1 MRRLIVAV
9 FIFLAISPNV
19 QAGER
24 FITLAST
31 TSTQNSGLYDYL
43 LPIFT
48 AETGI
53 EVRVVAVG
61 TGQAIKIAQNGDADV
76 LLVHHRPS
84 EDAFVDLGYGIE
96 RRDVM
101 YNDFVIIGPK
111 NDPAG
116 VANQINAGNGLA
128 AIHDAAAMFISRGDE
143 SGTHKREMELWA
155 LAGVFPE
162 GDWYR
167 EIGAGM
173 GAALNMAS
181 SLDAYTLSDRG
192 TWLSFGNKGNLDLLL
207 SGDDALF
214 NPYGIILVNPA
225 RHPHVKIDM
234 ARSFSNW
241 IASKSAQK
249 AIGDFTLHNMQLF
262 CPNAHPDQN
271 SAVTCPTSKPRN

>member
-1 MRRLIVAV
+1 MRFILAFLILMAP
-9 FIFLAISPNV
+9 ATTY
-19 QAGER
+19 AGER

-48 AETGI
+48 AKTGI
-53 EVRVVAVG
+53 EVRVISVG

-84 EDAFVDLGYGIE
+84 EDAFVAQGYGIE

-111 NDPAG
+111 ADPAK
-116 VANQINAGNGLA
+116 VAASTKARDGLK
-128 AIHDAAAMFISRGDE
+128 AIYDAQTLFISRGDE
-143 SGTHKREMELWA
+143 SGTHKRERALWA
-155 LAGVFPE
+155 DTGILPYGN
-162 GDWYR
+162 WYR

-173 GAALNMAS
+173 GAALNMAAS
-181 SLDAYTLSDRG
+181 VEAYTLSDRG
-192 TWLSFGNKGNLDLLL
+192 TWLSFGNKGDLALLL

-225 RHPHVKIDM
+225 KHPHVKIDM
-234 ARSFSNW
+234 ARIFSNW
-241 IASKSAQK
+241 MVSTDGQA
-249 AIGDFTLHNMQLF
+249 AIGAFTLKNMQLF
-262 CPNAHPDQN
+262 CPNADPSLN
-271 SAVTCPTSKPRN
+271 LGTVCPTSVPQE

>member
-1 MRRLIVAV
+1 MRAVLAFAMLIIASVT
-9 FIFLAISPNV
+9 

-31 TSTQNSGLYDYL
+31 TSTQNSSLYGYL
-43 LPIFT
+43 LPMFT

-84 EDAFVDLGYGIE
+84 EDAFVEMGYGIE
-96 RRDVM
+96 RHDVM

-111 NDPAG
+111 ADPAG
-116 VANQINAGNGLA
+116 VSNQTKASDGLA
-128 AIHDAAAMFISRGDE
+128 AIQDNAALFISRGDE
-143 SGTHKREMELWA
+143 SGTHKREKELWA
-155 LAGVFPE
+155 LAGIFPQ
-162 GDWYR
+162 GNWYR

-181 SLDAYTLSDRG
+181 SVDAYTLSDRG
-192 TWLSFGNKGNLDLLL
+192 TWLSFGNKGNLAMLL

-225 RHPHVKIDM
+225 LHSHVKIDM
-234 ARSFSNW
+234 ARRFSNW
-241 IASKSAQK
+241 MISDAAQQ
-249 AIGDFTLHNMQLF
+249 AIGAFTLQNMQLF
-262 CPNAHPDQN
+262 CPNAHPEQN
-271 SAVTCPTSKPRN
+271 SDVICPSSKPRY

>member
-1 MRRLIVAV
+1 MRVILVLAMLV
-9 FIFLAISPNV
+9 FTSIA

-43 LPIFT
+43 LPIFF

-61 TGQAIKIAQNGDADV
+61 TGQAIKIAKNGDADV

-84 EDAFVDLGYGIE
+84 EDAFVEFGYGIE

-101 YNDFVIIGPK
+101 YNDFVIIGPQS
-111 NDPAG
+111 DPAR
-116 VANQINAGNGLA
+116 VSSQTKARDGLTEIA
-128 AIHDAAAMFISRGDE
+128 DNTALFISRGDE
-143 SGTHKREMELWA
+143 SGTHKREKELWA
-155 LAGVFPE
+155 LSGIFPQ

-173 GAALNMAS
+173 GAALNMAAS
-181 SLDAYTLSDRG
+181 VDAYTLSDRG
-192 TWLSFGNKGNLDLLL
+192 TWISFGNKGNLALLL

-225 RHPHVKIDM
+225 LHPHVKIKM
-234 ARSFSNW
+234 ARRFSNW
-241 IASKSAQK
+241 IVSDAAQN
-249 AIGDFTLHNMQLF
+249 AIGAFTQHNMQLF
-262 CPNAHPDQN
+262 CPNAHPAQN
-271 SAVTCPTSKPRN
+271 TDVSCPSSKPRN

>member
-1 MRRLIVAV
+1 MRFLLFV
-9 FIFLAISPNV
+9 IFLTICTSV
-19 QAGER
+19 QAGEK

-48 AETGI
+48 RKTGI

-101 YNDFVIIGPK
+101 YNDFVIVGPK
-111 NDPAG
+111 TDPAG
-116 VANQINAGNGLA
+116 LAGQGKAREAMA
-128 AIHDAAAMFISRGDE
+128 ALQENTAMFISRGDE

-155 LAGVFPE
+155 LAGIFPQ
-162 GDWYR
+162 GGWYR

-181 SLDAYTLSDRG
+181 SVEAYTLSDRG
-192 TWLSFGNKGNLDLLL
+192 TWLSFGNKGNLDLLM
-207 SGDDALF
+207 SGDDTLF

-225 RHPHVKIDM
+225 LHPHVKIDM
-234 ARSFSNW
+234 ARRFSDW
-241 IASKSAQK
+241 IISDAAQK

-262 CPNAHPDQN
+262 CPNAHPGQN
-271 SAVTCPTSKPRN
+271 SDVICPASKPRN

>member
-1 MRRLIVAV
+1 MRIVFALAMLV
-9 FIFLAISPNV
+9 FASIA

-43 LPIFT
+43 LPIFS

-84 EDAFVDLGYGIE
+84 EDTFVELGYGIE

-101 YNDFVIIGPK
+101 YNDFVIIGPQS
-111 NDPAG
+111 DPAK
-116 VANQINAGNGLA
+116 VSNQNKASDGFA
-128 AIHDAAAMFISRGDE
+128 AIADSAALFISRGDE
-143 SGTHKREMELWA
+143 SGTHKREKELWA
-155 LAGVFPE
+155 LSGSFTRGE
-162 GDWYR
+162 WYR

-173 GAALNMAS
+173 GAALNMAAS
-181 SLDAYTLSDRG
+181 VDAYTLSDRG
-192 TWLSFGNKGNLDLLL
+192 TWLSFGNKGNLSLLL

-214 NPYGIILVNPA
+214 NPYGIILVNPEH
-225 RHPHVKIDM
+225 HPHVKIDM
-234 ARSFSNW
+234 ARRFSDW
-241 IASKSAQK
+241 IVSDTTQK
-249 AIGDFTLHNMQLF
+249 AIGAFAQHNMQLF
-262 CPNAHPDQN
+262 CPNAHPAQ
-271 SAVTCPTSKPRN
+271 AVDVICPSSKPHN

>member
-1 MRRLIVAV
+1 MIRIIFTLAMLIFAS
-9 FIFLAISPNV
+9 IV

-48 AETGI
+48 GETGI

-61 TGQAIKIAQNGDADV
+61 TGQAIKIARNGDADV

-84 EDAFVDLGYGIE
+84 EDAFVELGYGIE

-101 YNDFVIIGPK
+101 YNDFVIIGPQS
-111 NDPAG
+111 DPAG
-116 VANQINAGNGLA
+116 VSKQTKARDGLA
-128 AIHDAAAMFISRGDE
+128 EIADNTALFISRGDE
-143 SGTHKREMELWA
+143 SGTHKREKELWA
-155 LAGVFPE
+155 LSGIFPQSE
-162 GDWYR
+162 WYR

-173 GAALNMAS
+173 GAALNMAAS
-181 SLDAYTLSDRG
+181 VDAYTLSDRG
-192 TWLSFGNKGNLDLLL
+192 TWLSFGNKGNLALLL

-225 RHPHVKIDM
+225 LHPHAKTDM
-234 ARSFSNW
+234 ARRFSDW
-241 IASKSAQK
+241 IVSDTAQK
-249 AIGDFTLHNMQLF
+249 AIGAFTLHNMQLF
-262 CPNAHPDQN
+262 CPNAHPMQN
-271 SAVTCPTSKPRN
+271 TDVICPSSKPRN

>member
-1 MRRLIVAV
+1 MRVIFALVMLV
-9 FIFLAISPNV
+9 FASTS

-43 LPIFT
+43 LPKFS

-61 TGQAIKIAQNGDADV
+61 TGQAIKIAKNGDADV

-84 EDAFVDLGYGIE
+84 EDAFVELGYGIE

-101 YNDFVIIGPK
+101 YNDFVIIGPQS
-111 NDPAG
+111 DPAG
-116 VANQINAGNGLA
+116 VSNQTKARDGLA
-128 AIHDAAAMFISRGDE
+128 EIADNTALFISRGDE

-155 LAGVFPE
+155 LSGIFSQGE
-162 GDWYR
+162 WYR

-173 GAALNMAS
+173 GAALNMAAS
-181 SLDAYTLSDRG
+181 VDAYTLSDRG
-192 TWLSFGNKGNLDLLL
+192 TWLSFGNKGDLSLLL
-207 SGDDALF
+207 SGDEALF

-225 RHPHVKIDM
+225 KHPYVKIDM

-241 IASKSAQK
+241 MISDEGQE
-249 AIGDFTLHNMQLF
+249 AIGAFTVQNLQLF
-262 CPNAHPDQN
+262 CPNADPDQN
-271 SAVTCPTSKPRN
+271 IDTICPSSKPRN